1 MKTINSM
8 ILTGMP
14 VGSTHASVDR
24 NADDD
29 ARVRREEERARLRR
43 MQGEA
48 RRHAD
53 AEVRLADAMARAS
66 ARTAQLARPSRVAPE
81 SATWLSSTTADDTE
95 ASVMVAAQMAK
106 SVTMAED
113 EVLAAQTA
121 VDAREALAAMPDPA
135 GSLLQRLSLG
145 QSRGLLRDCAPMLE
159 SIAAQWAN
167 RSRQPPA
174 VGSRDG
180 ESLESA
186 LDFLQG
192 YAEASTGRL
201 ADAERLAKLVMQV
214 RQQMQASGVDGVSS
228 TVVLAATSQL
238 LMQIRQQMQVSGVDP
253 VSSTAVLAATSQLLM
268 QIRQQMQVSGIDA
281 VSSTAVLAATSQMV
295 MQIRQQ
301 MQVSGIDA
309 VSSTAVL
316 AAISQLLMQ
325 IRQQMQVSGIDAASS
340 TALLAATSQQIAAQS
355 LGKGHPAH
363 NGKGKEHVNAVRKVR
378 RDSDDQDSVDEG
390 KLEAAGAAEAAAH
403 AGADQ
408 GKVATV
414 SESSLDKDQRK
425 RRDDTLPLVTLRSI

>member
-281 VSSTAVLAATSQMV
+281 
-295 MQIRQQ
+295 
-301 MQVSGIDA
+301 
-309 VSSTAVL
+309 
-316 AAISQLLMQ
+316 
-325 IRQQMQVSGIDAASS
+325 ASS

>member
-106 SVTMAED
+106 PVTMAED
-113 EVLAAQTA
+113 EVMAGQTA

-135 GSLLQRLSLG
+135 GSLLQRLGLG

-201 ADAERLAKLVMQV
+201 ADAEQLAKLVMQV
-214 RQQMQASGVDGVSS
+214 RRQMQAAGV
-228 TVVLAATSQL
+228 
-238 LMQIRQQMQVSGVDP
+238 
-253 VSSTAVLAATSQLLM
+253 
-268 QIRQQMQVSGIDA
+268 DA
-281 VSSTAVLAATSQMV
+281 VSSTAVLASA
-295 MQIRQQ
+295 
-301 MQVSGIDA
+301 
-309 VSSTAVL
+309 
-316 AAISQLLMQ
+316 
-325 IRQQMQVSGIDAASS
+325 
-340 TALLAATSQQIAAQS
+340 SQQIAAQS
-355 LGKGHPAH
+355 PGNGHPART
-363 NGKGKEHVNAVRKVR
+363 GREREHVNAVRKVR

>member
-309 VSSTAVL
+309 
-316 AAISQLLMQ
+316 
-325 IRQQMQVSGIDAASS
+325 ASS